1 MQPIRT
7 TIGPPKMFHASLAHI
22 KQEYLEKLIQ
32 RKIHV
37 QQNYDGH
44 LR

>member
-7 TIGPPKMFHASLAHI
+7 TIEPPRMFHASLSHI
-22 KQEYLEKLIQ
+22 KQEYQERLIQ

-37 QQNYDGH
+37 QQN
-44 LR
+44 